1 MLETCLRRGAAHGAC
16 EAGRIE
22 RPRRPGTWI
31 GLDELG
37 DGRDEDESK
46 DDI

>member
-1 MLETCLRRGAAHGAC
+1 MLETCLRGAAHAVC

-31 GLDELG
+31 GLDELE